1 MDTFTAISALSMLV
15 YDVVGIVVLVWGFR
29 AAWRLYRG
37 RR

>member
-1 MDTFTAISALSMLV
+1 MDTFTAISVLASLV
-15 YDVVGIVVLVWGFR
+15 YDVVAIVVLVWGFR